1 MLKYRKTHL
10 EVLAMG
16 YYYYYY
22 NEHHPE
28 EAPELEVLAEL
39 LEEVENEIVEFKA
52 ASNSFDF
59 HKLGQYF
66 SAISN
71 EANLKNKRFGWLV
84 FGVHDKTH
92 EILGTNYKDSAAAL
106 EKLKHDIAKDTT
118 GAITFM
124 DIHELHP
131 VVEGN
136 EKRILMFKIPAAAIA
151 IPTGWKNRYYGRDG
165 ESLVDLSQ
173 EKIDRIRG
181 ERRIDWSRETVEG
194 ATFEH
199 LDATAVALARKN
211 FREKLAAA
219 NNPAA
224 VQELDSY
231 TDIQFLSK
239 LKLIRD
245 GKITKAAFVLLG
257 NPDYDDLL
265 EFTPLIMW
273 RLYDSKGNTIDHSIL
288 GIPFIMAVDKVY
300 GKIRNLTYRYLP
312 NQMTLFPTETQ
323 QYDPWLLRELLNN
336 CIAHQDYTVGR
347 RIYVDEFEDRI
358 QFSNA
363 GNFLPGDIK
372 PVLEPAYAPPYYR
385 NPLLAQAMVSFKM
398 IDTAAMGIRRVFS
411 IQREKLFPMPDYNL
425 SKMDQVEVTVYGK
438 VLNESYTKVLFK
450 NPEMELET
458 VYLLDKVQKGERI
471 SRSDANL
478 LRKLGLIEG
487 KIPNLIISAAVAE
500 SLDQKARYI
509 KNKGFDDAYYKQL
522 IIDYLKKW
530 EKGKKSDFDELLID
544 KLPDSMTEKQKKD
557 KVRNLLAALRAT
569 EVIKTD
575 SPNHQISNWIL
586 NK

>member
-1 MLKYRKTHL
+1 
-10 EVLAMG
+10 MG
-16 YYYYYY
+16 YYYYY
-22 NEHHPE
+22 NEKYPD
-28 EAPELEVLAEL
+28 EVSDMQILSEL
-39 LEEVENEIVEFKA
+39 LGSVENEIVEFKA
-52 ASNSFDF
+52 ASNGFDF

-84 FGVHDKTH
+84 FGVHDTTH
-92 EILGTNYKDSAAAL
+92 NIIGTNYKNNATAL
-106 EKLKHDIAKDTT
+106 EKLKHDIAKETT

-124 DIHELHP
+124 DILELHP
-131 VVEGN
+131 VVEGK
-136 EKRILMFKIPAAAIA
+136 EYRVLMFKIPAAAIA

-181 ERRIDWSRETVEG
+181 ERRTDWSREIVEG
-194 ATFEH
+194 ATLNH
-199 LDATAVALARKN
+199 LNADAIALARRN
-211 FREKLAAA
+211 FREKLTAA

-224 VQELDSY
+224 VQELDGY
-231 TDIQFLSK
+231 TDAQFLSK
-239 LKLIRD
+239 IKLIRD
-245 GKITKAAFVLLG
+245 GKITKAAFILLG
-257 NPDYDDLL
+257 DADYDDLL
-265 EFTPLIMW
+265 EFTPMIMW
-273 RLYDSKGNTIDHSIL
+273 RLYDSKGNTIDHNIFR
-288 GIPFIMAVDKVY
+288 IPFILAVDKVY
-300 GKIRNLTYRYLP
+300 GKVRNLTYRYLP

-336 CIAHQDYTVGR
+336 CIAHQDYAAGR

-358 QFSNA
+358 QLSNA

-385 NPLLAQAMVSFKM
+385 NPLLAQAMVNFKM

-411 IQREKLFPMPDYNL
+411 IQREKLFPMPGYNL
-425 SKMDQVEVTVYGK
+425 SKMDQVEVTVHGR
-438 VLNESYTKVLFK
+438 VLNENYTKVLFE
-450 NPEMELET
+450 NPEIDLET

-471 SRSDANL
+471 SREEANA
-478 LRKLGLIEG
+478 LRKLGLVEG
-487 KIPNLIISAAVAE
+487 KLPNLIISATIAE
-500 SLDQKARYI
+500 SLDQKAQYI

-530 EKGKKSDFDELLID
+530 EKGKKADFDKLLLD

-557 KVRNLLAALRAT
+557 KVRNLLAALRT
-569 EVIKTD
+569 TGEIKTD

>member
-1 MLKYRKTHL
+1 
-10 EVLAMG
+10 MG

-22 NEHHPE
+22 NDKHPE
-28 EAPELEVLAEL
+28 EASDLEVLSEL
-39 LEEVENEIVEFKA
+39 LGSVENEIVEFKA
-52 ASNSFDF
+52 ASNGFDF

-84 FGVHDKTH
+84 FGVHDTSH
-92 EILGTNYKDSAAAL
+92 AILGTNYKNNATAL
-106 EKLKHDIAKDTT
+106 EKLKHDIAKETT

-124 DIHELHP
+124 DILELHP
-131 VVEGN
+131 VVDGKEY
-136 EKRILMFKIPAAAIA
+136 RVLMFKIPAAAIA

-181 ERRIDWSRETVEG
+181 ERRTDWSREIVEG
-194 ATFEH
+194 ATLSH
-199 LDATAVALARKN
+199 LSSEAISLARRN
-211 FREKLAAA
+211 FREKLTAA

-224 VQELDSY
+224 VQELDGY
-231 TDIQFLSK
+231 TDAQFLSK
-239 LKLIRD
+239 IKLIRD
-245 GKITKAAFVLLG
+245 GQITKAAFVLLG
-257 NPDYDDLL
+257 DADYDDLL
-265 EFTPLIMW
+265 EFTPMIMW
-273 RLYDSKGNTIDHSIL
+273 RLYDSKGNTIDHSIFR
-288 GIPFIMAVDKVY
+288 IPFILAVDKVY
-300 GKIRNLTYRYLP
+300 GKVRNLTYRYLP

-336 CIAHQDYTVGR
+336 SIAHQDYAAGR

-358 QFSNA
+358 QLSNA
-363 GNFLPGDIK
+363 GTFLPGDIK

-385 NPLLAQAMVSFKM
+385 NPLLAQAMVNFKM

-411 IQREKLFPMPDYNL
+411 IQREKLFPMPGYNL
-425 SKMDQVEVTVYGK
+425 SKMDQVEVTVHGR
-438 VLNESYTKVLFK
+438 VLNENYTKILFE
-450 NPEMELET
+450 NPEIELET

-471 SRSDANL
+471 SREEANS
-478 LRKLGLIEG
+478 LRKLGLVEG
-487 KIPNLIISAAVAE
+487 KLPNLIISATIAE
-500 SLDQKARYI
+500 SLDQKAQYI

-522 IIDYLKKW
+522 IVDYLKKW
-530 EKGKKSDFDELLID
+530 EKGKKSDFDKLLID
-544 KLPDSMTEKQKKD
+544 KLPDSMTDKQKKD
-557 KVRNLLAALRAT
+557 KVRNLLAALRAA

>member
-1 MLKYRKTHL
+1 M
-10 EVLAMG
+10 
-16 YYYYYY
+16 
-22 NEHHPE
+22 
-28 EAPELEVLAEL
+28 
-39 LEEVENEIVEFKA
+39 
-52 ASNSFDF
+52 
-59 HKLGQYF
+59 
-66 SAISN
+66 
-71 EANLKNKRFGWLV
+71 
-84 FGVHDKTH
+84 
-92 EILGTNYKDSAAAL
+92 
-106 EKLKHDIAKDTT
+106 
-118 GAITFM
+118 
-124 DIHELHP
+124 
-131 VVEGN
+131 
-136 EKRILMFKIPAAAIA
+136 
-151 IPTGWKNRYYGRDG
+151 
-165 ESLVDLSQ
+165 SQ
-173 EKIDRIRG
+173 DKIDRIRG
-181 ERRIDWSRETVEG
+181 ERRVDWSREIVDG
-194 ATFEH
+194 ATFSH
-199 LDATAVALARKN
+199 LDPAAIAMARKN
-211 FREKLAAA
+211 YREKLTAA

-224 VQELDSY
+224 VQELDNY

-257 NPDYDDLL
+257 NSDCDDLL
-265 EFTPLIMW
+265 EFTPFIMW
-273 RLYDSKGNTIDHSIL
+273 RLYDSKGNTIDHNIF
-288 GIPFIMAVDKVY
+288 GTPFILAVDKVY
-300 GKIRNLTYRYLP
+300 GKVRNLTYRYLP

-336 CIAHQDYTVGR
+336 CIAHQDYTAGR

-358 QFSNA
+358 QISNA

-411 IQREKLFPMPDYNL
+411 IQREKLFPMPDYDL
-425 SKMDQVEVTVYGK
+425 SKMDQVGVTVYGK

-450 NPEMELET
+450 NPGMELET

-478 LRKLGLIEG
+478 LRKLGLVEG

-500 SLDQKARYI
+500 SLGQKAQYI

-530 EKGKKSDFDELLID
+530 EKGKKADFDKLLIG

-569 EVIKTD
+569 GEIKTD
-575 SPNHQISNWIL
+575 SPNHQISNWVL

>member
-1 MLKYRKTHL
+1 
-10 EVLAMG
+10 MG
-16 YYYYYY
+16 YYYYY
-22 NEHHPE
+22 NDKRPDETSD
-28 EAPELEVLAEL
+28 LQLLSEL
-39 LEEVENEIVEFKA
+39 LGSVENEIVEFKA

-84 FGVHDKTH
+84 FGVHDTTH
-92 EILGTNYKDSAAAL
+92 DILGTNYKNSVTAL

-124 DIHELHP
+124 DILELHP
-131 VVEGN
+131 IIDGQEYRV
-136 EKRILMFKIPAAAIA
+136 LMFKIPAAAIA

-181 ERRIDWSRETVEG
+181 ERRTDWSRETVEG
-194 ATFEH
+194 ATINH
-199 LDATAVALARKN
+199 LDANAIAVARRN
-211 FREKLAAA
+211 FREKLSAA

-224 VQELDSY
+224 VQELDDY
-231 TDIQFLSK
+231 TDVQFLSK
-239 LKLIRD
+239 IKLIRE

-257 NPDYDDLL
+257 NADYDDLL
-265 EFTPLIMW
+265 EFTPMIMW
-273 RLYDSKGNTIDHSIL
+273 RLYDSKGNTIDHNIFR
-288 GIPFIMAVDKVY
+288 IPFILAVDKVY
-300 GKIRNLTYRYLP
+300 GKVRNLTYRYLP

-336 CIAHQDYTVGR
+336 CIAHQDYTAGR

-358 QFSNA
+358 QLSNA

-385 NPLLAQAMVSFKM
+385 NPLLAQAMVNFKM

-411 IQREKLFPMPDYNL
+411 IQREKLFPMPGYNL
-425 SKMDQVEVTVYGK
+425 SKMEQVEVTVHGR
-438 VLNESYTKVLFK
+438 VLNENYTKVLFE
-450 NPEMELET
+450 NPEIDLET

-471 SRSDANL
+471 SREEANA
-478 LRKLGLIEG
+478 LRKLGLVEG
-487 KIPNLIISAAVAE
+487 KLPNLIISATIAE
-500 SLDQKARYI
+500 SLDQKAQYI

-530 EKGKKSDFDELLID
+530 EKGKKSDFDKLLID
-544 KLPDSMTEKQKKD
+544 KLPGSMTEKQKKD
-557 KVRNLLAALRAT
+557 KVRNLLAALRAA

>member
-1 MLKYRKTHL
+1 
-10 EVLAMG
+10 MG
-16 YYYYYY
+16 YYYYY
-22 NEHHPE
+22 NEKHPE
-28 EAPELEVLAEL
+28 ESSDLRILSEL
-39 LEEVENEIVEFKA
+39 LGSVENEIVEFKA
-52 ASNSFDF
+52 ASNGFDL

-84 FGVHDKTH
+84 FGVHDTTH
-92 EILGTNYKDSAAAL
+92 AILGTNYKNNATAL
-106 EKLKHDIAKDTT
+106 EKLKHDIARETT

-124 DIHELHP
+124 DIFELHP
-131 VVEGN
+131 VVDGKEL
-136 EKRILMFKIPAAAIA
+136 RVLMFKIPAAAIA

-181 ERRIDWSRETVEG
+181 ERRIDWSREIIEG
-194 ATFEH
+194 ANFGH
-199 LDATAVALARKN
+199 LDTAAISLARKN
-211 FREKLAAA
+211 YREKLSAA

-224 VQELDSY
+224 VQELDGY

-257 NPDYDDLL
+257 NSDYDDLF

-273 RLYDSKGNTIDHSIL
+273 RLFDSRGNTIDHSIW
-288 GIPFIMAVDKVY
+288 GIPFIMAVDRVY
-300 GKIRNLTYRYLP
+300 GKVRNLTYRYLP

-336 CIAHQDYTVGR
+336 CIAHQDYTAGR

-363 GNFLPGDIK
+363 GSFLPGDIK

-411 IQREKLFPMPDYNL
+411 IQREKLFPMPDYDL
-425 SKMDQVEVTVYGK
+425 SKVDQVEVTVYGK
-438 VLNESYTKVLFK
+438 VLNEAYTKVLFE
-450 NPEMELET
+450 NPGIELET

-471 SRSDANL
+471 SRSDANQ
-478 LRKLGLIEG
+478 LRKQGLIEG

-500 SLDQKARYI
+500 SLDQKAQYI
-509 KNKGFDDAYYKQL
+509 KNKGFDDVYYKQL

-530 EKGKKSDFDELLID
+530 EKGKKADFEKLLID

-557 KVRNLLAALRAT
+557 KIRNLLAALRAA

>member
-1 MLKYRKTHL
+1 
-10 EVLAMG
+10 MG
-16 YYYYYY
+16 YYYYY
-22 NEHHPE
+22 NEKYPD
-28 EAPELEVLAEL
+28 EVSDMQILSEL
-39 LEEVENEIVEFKA
+39 LGSVENEIVEFKA
-52 ASNSFDF
+52 ASNGFDF

-71 EANLKNKRFGWLV
+71 EANLKNKRFGWLI
-84 FGVHDKTH
+84 FGVHDTTH
-92 EILGTNYKDSAAAL
+92 NIIGTNYKNKATAL
-106 EKLKHDIAKDTT
+106 EKLKHDIAKETT

-124 DIHELHP
+124 DILELHP
-131 VVEGN
+131 VVGGKEY
-136 EKRILMFKIPAAAIA
+136 RVLMFKIPAAAIA

-181 ERRIDWSRETVEG
+181 ERRTDWSREIVEG
-194 ATFEH
+194 ATLNH
-199 LDATAVALARKN
+199 LNADAIALARRN
-211 FREKLAAA
+211 FREKLTAA

-224 VQELDSY
+224 VQELDGY
-231 TDIQFLSK
+231 TDAQFLSK
-239 LKLIRD
+239 IKLIRD

-257 NPDYDDLL
+257 DADYDDLL
-265 EFTPLIMW
+265 EFTPMIMW
-273 RLYDSKGNTIDHSIL
+273 RLYDSKGNTIDHNIFR
-288 GIPFIMAVDKVY
+288 IPFILAVDKVY
-300 GKIRNLTYRYLP
+300 GKVRNLTYRYLP

-336 CIAHQDYTVGR
+336 CIAHQDYAAGR

-358 QFSNA
+358 QLSNA

-385 NPLLAQAMVSFKM
+385 NPLLAQAMVNFKM

-411 IQREKLFPMPDYNL
+411 IQREKLFPMPGYNL
-425 SKMDQVEVTVYGK
+425 SKMDQVEVTVHGR
-438 VLNESYTKVLFK
+438 VLNENYTKVLFE
-450 NPEMELET
+450 NPEIDLET

-471 SRSDANL
+471 SREETNA
-478 LRKLGLIEG
+478 LRKLGLVEG
-487 KIPNLIISAAVAE
+487 KLPNLIISAMVAE
-500 SLDQKARYI
+500 SLDQKAQYI

-530 EKGKKSDFDELLID
+530 EKGKKADFDKLLLD

-557 KVRNLLAALRAT
+557 KVRNLLAALRT
-569 EVIKTD
+569 TGEIKTD

>member
-1 MLKYRKTHL
+1 M
-10 EVLAMG
+10 ECC
-16 YYYYYY
+16 YY
-22 NEHHPE
+22 NENRPE
-28 EAPELEVLAEL
+28 EKSDLEILFEL
-39 LEEVENEIVEFKA
+39 LECVENEIVEFKA
-52 ASNSFDF
+52 ATNGYDF

-71 EANLKNKRFGWLV
+71 EANLKSKRFGWLV
-84 FGVHDKTH
+84 FGIHDKTH
-92 EILGTNYKDSAAAL
+92 EILGSNYKNNATLL
-106 EKLKHDIAKDTT
+106 EKLKHDIANETT

-124 DIHELHP
+124 DIIELHP
-131 VVEGN
+131 IVN
-136 EKRILMFKIPAAAIA
+136 QREKRVVMFKIPAAAIA

-181 ERRIDWSRETVEG
+181 ERRNDWSREIVDN
-194 ATFEH
+194 ATFSH
-199 LDATAVALARKN
+199 LDSKAVALARKN
-211 FREKLAAA
+211 YRERLSAA

-224 VQELDSY
+224 VQELDTY
-231 TDIQFLSK
+231 TDLQFLSK

-257 NPDYDDLL
+257 NSDYDDLL
-265 EFTPLIMW
+265 EFAPLIMW
-273 RLYDSKGNTIDHSIL
+273 RLYDSRGNTIDHSIFE
-288 GIPFIMAVDKVY
+288 IPFIMSVDKVY
-300 GKIRNLTYRYLP
+300 GKVRNLTYRYLP

-336 CIAHQDYTVGR
+336 CIAHQDYSAGR
-347 RIYVDEFEDRI
+347 RIYIDEFEDHIRI
-358 QFSNA
+358 SNA

-385 NPLLAQAMVSFKM
+385 NPLLSQAMVNFKM

-411 IQREKLFPMPDYNL
+411 IQKEKLFPMPDYNL
-425 SKMDQVEVTVYGK
+425 SKIDQVEVTVYGK

-458 VYLLDKVQKGERI
+458 VYLLDKIQKGERI
-471 SRSDANL
+471 SRNDANY
-478 LRKLGLIEG
+478 LRRLGLIEG
-487 KIPNLIISAAVAE
+487 KIPNLIISASVAE
-500 SLDQKARYI
+500 SLGQKAQYI

-530 EKGKKSDFDELLID
+530 EKGKKADFDKLLID

-557 KVRNLLAALRAT
+557 KVRNLLAALRCAKK
-569 EVIKTD
+569 IKTD

-586 NK
+586 VE

>member
-1 MLKYRKTHL
+1 
-10 EVLAMG
+10 MG
-16 YYYYYY
+16 FYYYYY
-22 NEHHPE
+22 NDKHPE
-28 EAPELEVLAEL
+28 ETSDLEILSEL
-39 LEEVENEIVEFKA
+39 LSSVENEIVEFKA
-52 ASNSFDF
+52 ASNGFDF

-84 FGVHDKTH
+84 FGVHDTTH
-92 EILGTNYKDSAAAL
+92 AILGTNYKNNAAAL
-106 EKLKHDIAKDTT
+106 EKLKHDIAKETT

-124 DIHELHP
+124 DILELHP
-131 VVEGN
+131 VVEGQEN
-136 EKRILMFKIPAAAIA
+136 RVLMFKIPAAAIA

-181 ERRIDWSRETVEG
+181 ERRTDWSREIVEG
-194 ATFEH
+194 ATLSH
-199 LDATAVALARKN
+199 LDADAIALARRN

-224 VQELDSY
+224 VQELDGYS
-231 TDIQFLSK
+231 DAQFLSK
-239 LKLIRD
+239 IKLIRD

-257 NPDYDDLL
+257 NDDYDDLL
-265 EFTPLIMW
+265 EFTPMIMW
-273 RLYDSKGNTIDHSIL
+273 RLYDSKGNTIDHSIFR
-288 GIPFIMAVDKVY
+288 IPFILAVDKVY
-300 GKIRNLTYRYLP
+300 GKVRNLTYRYLP

-336 CIAHQDYTVGR
+336 CIAHQDYTAGR

-358 QFSNA
+358 QLSNA

-385 NPLLAQAMVSFKM
+385 NPLLAQAMVNFKM

-411 IQREKLFPMPDYNL
+411 IQREKLFPMPDYDL
-425 SKMDQVEVTVYGK
+425 SKMDQVEVTVHGR
-438 VLNESYTKVLFK
+438 VLNESYTKVLFE
-450 NPEMELET
+450 NPEIDLET
-458 VYLLDKVQKGERI
+458 VYLLDKVQKGGRI
-471 SRSDANL
+471 SREDANA
-478 LRKLGLIEG
+478 LRKLGLVEG
-487 KIPNLIISAAVAE
+487 KLPNLIISAKIAE
-500 SLDQKARYI
+500 SLDQKAQYI

-530 EKGKKSDFDELLID
+530 QKGRKADFDKLLLD

-557 KVRNLLAALRAT
+557 KIRNLLAALRAAG
-569 EVIKTD
+569 EIKTD
-575 SPNHQISNWIL
+575 SPNRQTSNWIL

>member
-1 MLKYRKTHL
+1 
-10 EVLAMG
+10 MG
-16 YYYYYY
+16 YYYYYNDKY
-22 NEHHPE
+22 PD
-28 EAPELEVLAEL
+28 EASDMQILSEL
-39 LEEVENEIVEFKA
+39 LGSVENEIVEFKA
-52 ASNSFDF
+52 ASNGFDF

-84 FGVHDKTH
+84 FGVHDTTH
-92 EILGTNYKDSAAAL
+92 NVIGTNYKNNATAL
-106 EKLKHDIAKDTT
+106 EKLKHDIAKETT

-124 DIHELHP
+124 DILELHP
-131 VVEGN
+131 VVVGE
-136 EKRILMFKIPAAAIA
+136 EYRVLMFKIPAAAIA

-181 ERRIDWSRETVEG
+181 ERRTDWSREIVEG
-194 ATFEH
+194 ATLNH
-199 LDATAVALARKN
+199 LNANAIALARHN
-211 FREKLAAA
+211 FREKLTAA

-224 VQELDSY
+224 VQELDGY
-231 TDIQFLSK
+231 TDAQFLSK
-239 LKLIRD
+239 IKLIRD
-245 GKITKAAFVLLG
+245 GKITNAAFVLLG
-257 NPDYDDLL
+257 DADYDDLL
-265 EFTPLIMW
+265 EFTPMIMW
-273 RLYDSKGNTIDHSIL
+273 RLYDSKGNTIDHNIFR
-288 GIPFIMAVDKVY
+288 IPFILAVDKVY
-300 GKIRNLTYRYLP
+300 GKVRNLTYRYLP

-336 CIAHQDYTVGR
+336 CIAHQDYTAGR

-358 QFSNA
+358 QLSNA

-385 NPLLAQAMVSFKM
+385 NPLLAQAMVNFKM

-411 IQREKLFPMPDYNL
+411 IQREKLFPMPGYNL
-425 SKMDQVEVTVYGK
+425 SKMDQVDVTVHGR
-438 VLNESYTKVLFK
+438 VLNENYTKVLFE
-450 NPEMELET
+450 NPEIDLET
-458 VYLLDKVQKGERI
+458 VYLLDKVQKGEHI
-471 SRSDANL
+471 SRDEANV
-478 LRKLGLIEG
+478 LRKLGLVEG
-487 KIPNLIISAAVAE
+487 KLPNLIISATIAE
-500 SLDQKARYI
+500 SLDQKAQYI

-530 EKGKKSDFDELLID
+530 EKGKKSDFDKLLLD
-544 KLPDSMTEKQKKD
+544 KLPDSMTGKQKND
-557 KVRNLLAALRAT
+557 KVRNLLAALRAAG
-569 EVIKTD
+569 EIKTD

>member
-1 MLKYRKTHL
+1 
-10 EVLAMG
+10 MG
-16 YYYYYY
+16 YYYYY
-22 NEHHPE
+22 NDKHPE
-28 EAPELEVLAEL
+28 EVSNLQILSEL
-39 LEEVENEIVEFKA
+39 LGSVENEIVEFKA
-52 ASNSFDF
+52 ASNGFDL
-59 HKLGQYF
+59 HRLGQYF

-84 FGVHDKTH
+84 FGVHDTTH
-92 EILGTNYKDSAAAL
+92 ALLGTNYKNNALAL
-106 EKLKHDIAKDTT
+106 EKLKHDIAKETT

-124 DIHELHP
+124 DILELHP
-131 VVEGN
+131 VVDGKEL
-136 EKRILMFKIPAAAIA
+136 RVLMFKIPAAAIA

-181 ERRIDWSRETVEG
+181 ERRIDWSREIVEG
-194 ATFEH
+194 ASFVH
-199 LDATAVALARKN
+199 LDSTAIALARKN
-211 FREKLAAA
+211 YREKLTAA

-231 TDIQFLSK
+231 TDLQFLSK

-257 NPDYDDLL
+257 NSDYDDLL
-265 EFTPLIMW
+265 EFAPLIMW
-273 RLYDSKGNTIDHSIL
+273 RLYDSRGNTIDHQIF

-300 GKIRNLTYRYLP
+300 GKVRNLTYRYLP

-336 CIAHQDYTVGR
+336 CIAHQDYTAGR

-363 GNFLPGDIK
+363 GKFLPGDIK

-385 NPLLAQAMVSFKM
+385 NPLLAQAMVNFKM

-425 SKMDQVEVTVYGK
+425 SELDQVEVTVYGK
-438 VLNESYTKVLFK
+438 VLNETYTKVLFE
-450 NPEMELET
+450 NPGMKLET

-471 SRSDANL
+471 GRSDANL
-478 LRKLGLIEG
+478 LRKQGLIEG

-500 SLDQKARYI
+500 SLDQKAQYI
-509 KNKGFDDAYYKQL
+509 KNKGFNDAYYKQL

-530 EKGKKSDFDELLID
+530 EKGKKADFDKLLID
-544 KLPDSMTEKQKKD
+544 KLPDSLTEKQKKD
-557 KVRNLLAALRAT
+557 KVRNLLAALRAA
-569 EVIKTD
+569 EEIKTD
-575 SPNHQISNWIL
+575 SSNHQISNWVL

>member
-1 MLKYRKTHL
+1 
-10 EVLAMG
+10 MG
-16 YYYYYY
+16 YYYYY
-22 NEHHPE
+22 NDKRPDETSD
-28 EAPELEVLAEL
+28 LQLLSEL
-39 LEEVENEIVEFKA
+39 LGSVENEIVEFKA

-84 FGVHDKTH
+84 FGVHDTTH
-92 EILGTNYKDSAAAL
+92 DILGTNYKNSVTAL

-124 DIHELHP
+124 DILELHP
-131 VVEGN
+131 IIDGQEYRV
-136 EKRILMFKIPAAAIA
+136 LMFKIPAAAIA

-181 ERRIDWSRETVEG
+181 ERRTDWSRETVEG
-194 ATFEH
+194 ATINH
-199 LDATAVALARKN
+199 LDANAIAVARRN
-211 FREKLAAA
+211 FREKLSAA

-224 VQELDSY
+224 VQELDDY
-231 TDIQFLSK
+231 TDVQFLSK
-239 LKLIRD
+239 IKLIRE

-257 NPDYDDLL
+257 NADYDDLL
-265 EFTPLIMW
+265 EFTPMIMW
-273 RLYDSKGNTIDHSIL
+273 RLYDSKGNTIDHNIFR
-288 GIPFIMAVDKVY
+288 IPFILAVDKVY
-300 GKIRNLTYRYLP
+300 GKVRNLTYRYLP

-336 CIAHQDYTVGR
+336 CIAHQDYTAGR
-347 RIYVDEFEDRI
+347 RIYVDEFEDHI
-358 QFSNA
+358 QLSNA
-363 GNFLPGDIK
+363 GSFLPGDIK

-385 NPLLAQAMVSFKM
+385 NPLLTQAMVNFKM

-411 IQREKLFPMPDYNL
+411 IQREKLFPMPGYNL
-425 SKMDQVEVTVYGK
+425 AKKDQVEVAVFGK
-438 VLNESYTKVLFK
+438 VLNENYTKILFK
-450 NPEMELET
+450 NPEIDLET

-471 SRSDANL
+471 SREDANI
-478 LRKLGLIEG
+478 LRKQGLVEG
-487 KIPNLIISAAVAE
+487 KLSNLIIAATVAE
-500 SLDQKARYI
+500 SLDQKAQYI

-530 EKGKKSDFDELLID
+530 QKGKKSDFEKLLID
-544 KLPDSMTEKQKKD
+544 KLPDSMSDKQKKD
-557 KVRNLLAALRAT
+557 KVRNLLAALRGAG
-569 EVIKTD
+569 VIKTD

-586 NK
+586 TK

>member
-1 MLKYRKTHL
+1 
-10 EVLAMG
+10 MG

-22 NEHHPE
+22 NENHPE
-28 EAPELEVLAEL
+28 EAPELEILSEL
-39 LEEVENEIVEFKA
+39 LKSVENEIVEFKA
-52 ASNSFDF
+52 ASNGFDF

-71 EANLKNKRFGWLV
+71 EANLKSKRFGWLV

-92 EILGTNYKDSAAAL
+92 AILGTNYKDSATAL
-106 EKLKHDIAKDTT
+106 EKLKHDIAKETT

-124 DIHELHP
+124 DIFELHP
-131 VVEGN
+131 VVDGMEQ
-136 EKRILMFKIPAAAIA
+136 RVLMFKIPAAAIA
-151 IPTGWKNRYYGRDG
+151 IPTGWKNRFYGRDG

-181 ERRIDWSRETVEG
+181 ERRVDWSREIVEG
-194 ATFEH
+194 AHFNH
-199 LDATAVALARKN
+199 LDAAAISLARQN
-211 FREKLAAA
+211 YREKLTAA

-224 VQELDSY
+224 VEELDSY
-231 TDIQFLSK
+231 TDVQFLSK

-257 NPDYDDLL
+257 NSDYDDLL
-265 EFTPLIMW
+265 ELTPLIMW
-273 RLYDSKGNTIDHSIL
+273 RLYDSKGNTIDHSIF
-288 GIPFIMAVDKVY
+288 GIPFITAVDKVY
-300 GKIRNLTYRYLP
+300 GKVRNLTYRYFT
-312 NQMTLFPTETQ
+312 NQVTLFPTETQ

-336 CIAHQDYTVGR
+336 CIAHQDYTAGR
-347 RIYVDEFEDRI
+347 RIYIDEFEDHI

-363 GNFLPGDIK
+363 GDFLPGDIK

-385 NPLLAQAMVSFKM
+385 NPLLAQAMVNFKM

-425 SKMDQVEVTVYGK
+425 SRMDQVEVTVYGK
-438 VLNESYTKVLFK
+438 VLNENYTKVLFK
-450 NPEMELET
+450 NPGIELET

-478 LRKLGLIEG
+478 LRKKGFIEG
-487 KIPNLIISAAVAE
+487 KAPNLMISAAIAE
-500 SLDQKARYI
+500 ALDQKAQYI

-522 IIDYLKKW
+522 IVDYLKKW
-530 EKGKKSDFDELLID
+530 EKGKKSDFDKLLID
-544 KLPDSMTEKQKKD
+544 KLPDSMSEKQKKD
-557 KVRNLLAALRAT
+557 KVRNLLAALRAADI
-569 EVIKTD
+569 IKTD
-575 SPNHQISNWIL
+575 SPNHQISNWVL
-586 NK
+586 NNNIT